1 MLGLAAAVASG
12 AAAQAQPLTRED
24 LLQALKARDAQIAA
38 LQARVEALEHE
49 RANASAATPSA
60 AGAPAA
66 SPSASPA
73 APPVAGAAPQP
84 PVTDEEASLRAL
96 SRTLVERGVQLLPT
110 WSAEVIPS
118 VAYSNRVVQ
127 GLALVPTPE
136 GIPTVADQRLRVD
149 QLRGAAGFRLGL
161 PWESQVELTVPYG
174 WVRQSRSLGDG
185 THAVNEGSG
194 IGDVAIEL
202 GHEFLRES
210 GWRPDIV
217 GAVSYRFATGRDPFR
232 LDVPGIATGA
242 GFDQVRVR
250 ATAVKTAEPLVFFG
264 TLSYAHGFGVD
275 EPVGRVE
282 PGDAI
287 GLDFGT
293 IVALSPDTSMTFALS
308 QEFRSRTQ
316 IAGMGAPGTDTNAS
330 VLQIGLGQVLTPRV
344 LLDLSLGVGLTRDA
358 PDYAVQVSL
367 PIRLR

>member
-1 MLGLAAAVASG
+1 MLGLAAAMASG
-12 AAAQAQPLTRED
+12 AVAKAQPLTRED

-38 LQARVEALEHE
+38 LQARVDALERE
-49 RANASAATPSA
+49 RSNATAATPAPGAAATPPATPPSA
-60 AGAPAA
+60 AAKAQPA
-66 SPSASPA
+66 
-73 APPVAGAAPQP
+73 
-84 PVTDEEASLRAL
+84 VTDEEASLHAL

-118 VAYSNRVVQ
+118 VAYSNRIVQ
-127 GLALVPTPE
+127 GLALAPTPE
-136 GIPTVADQRLRVD
+136 GIPTVSDQRLRVD

-174 WVRQSRSLGDG
+174 WVRQSRTLGDG
-185 THAVNEGSG
+185 THAASEGSG
-194 IGDVAIEL
+194 IGDVTVEL

-217 GAVSYRFATGRDPFR
+217 GAVSYRFSTGRDPFR
-232 LDVPGIATGA
+232 VETPGIATGT

-250 ATAVKTAEPLVFFG
+250 ATALKSAEPMVFFG
-264 TLSYAHGFGVD
+264 TLSYAHGFARD
-275 EPVGRVE
+275 EAVGRVE

-287 GLDFGT
+287 GLDLGT
-293 IVALSPDTSMTFALS
+293 IVALSPDTSMSFELS
-308 QEFRSRTQ
+308 QEFRSRMQ
-316 IAGMGAPGTDTNAS
+316 ISGVASPGTDTNSS

-344 LLDLSLGVGLTRDA
+344 LLDVSLGVGLTRDA